1 MPRIPLFPNDSMNAA
16 QRAAYDKASSGPNG
30 PIRGPTRAILHNPE
44 LADKWRAMGDLLR
57 NGTSLPLRLSELAI
71 LVTARHWTAQ
81 FVWHT
86 HVAPALKGGLT
97 QAVIDAVRNNRT
109 PTFDKDDEAAVYA
122 YCTELH
128 EQHVVGAQTYSRA
141 LDLLGA
147 PGMVELTAIAGY
159 YAMVAMTV
167 NAHDILPEA
176 TPPLGPRQ
184 PRTHPSSATR
194 LLPHC

>member
-1 MPRIPLFPNDSMNAA
+1 MPRIPLFPNDDMSAA
-16 QRAAYDKASSGPNG
+16 QRLAYDKASGGPNG
-30 PIRGPTRAILHNPE
+30 PIRGPTRAILHNPD

-86 HVAPALKGGLT
+86 HVAPALKGGLA
-97 QAVIDAVRNNRT
+97 QSLIDALRDNRI
-109 PTFDKDDEAAVYA
+109 PQFANEEEAAVYA

-128 EQHVVGAQTYSRA
+128 EKHTVNATTYESA
-141 LDLLGA
+141 LALLGA
-147 PGMVELTAIAGY
+147 AGMVELTAIAGY

-176 TPPLGPRQ
+176 ALPLGPRQ
-184 PRTHPSSATR
+184 PRS
-194 LLPHC
+194 

>member
-1 MPRIPLFPNDSMNAA
+1 MPRIPLLPNDDMSAA
-16 QRAAYDKASSGPNG
+16 QRLAYDKASGGPNG
-30 PIRGPTRAILHNPE
+30 PIRGPTRAILHNPD

-71 LVTARHWTAQ
+71 LITARHWTAQ

-86 HVAPALKGGLT
+86 HVTPALKGGLA
-97 QAVIDAVRNNRT
+97 QALIDAIRDNRI
-109 PTFDKDDEAAVYA
+109 PLLDKEDEAAVYA

-128 EQHVVGAQTYSRA
+128 ENHTVNATTYESA
-141 LDLLGA
+141 LALLGA
-147 PGMVELTAIAGY
+147 AGMVELTAIAGY

-176 TPPLGPRQ
+176 ALPLGPRQ
-184 PRTHPSSATR
+184 PRS
-194 LLPHC
+194 